1 MTHTKPPASSDTP
14 SMRLDKWL
22 WAARFFK
29 TRSLA
34 TEAIHKGHV
43 SVNGSSAKPAREVR
57 AGDSVAL
64 RQGNIPKTVQVL
76 GISATRGPAP
86 VAQLLYEETADSIAA
101 REQAAQARRLAPEPA
116 DALRDGRP
124 TKRDRRNIDQL
135 RGGWGSRWSA
145 SLDDDA
151 SGKS

>member
-1 MTHTKPPASSDTP
+1 MTHTKPPASSDTL

-86 VAQLLYEETADSIAA
+86 VAQLLYQETAQSIAQ
-101 REQAAQARRLAPEPA
+101 RQQLQEQHRLAPEPA
-116 DALRDGRP
+116 STITQQRQGRP
-124 TKRDRRNIDQL
+124 TKRQRRALDGVRQP
-135 RGGWGSRWSA
+135 WGERWSS
-145 SLDDDA
+145 SLDD
-151 SGKS
+151 